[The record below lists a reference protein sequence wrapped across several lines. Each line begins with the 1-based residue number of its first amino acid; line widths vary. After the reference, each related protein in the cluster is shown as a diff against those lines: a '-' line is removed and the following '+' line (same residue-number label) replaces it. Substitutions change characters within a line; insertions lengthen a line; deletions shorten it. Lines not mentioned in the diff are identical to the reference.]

1 MLPATSYL
9 VSGRKASV
17 GNEVTEYAKSD
28 MEKKRFF
35 FFHQP
40 VLPVWTQKWEEG
52 INEGKGTEAQRKDS
66 LFIPPSLSYIS

>member
-1 MLPATSYL
+1 MQR
-9 VSGRKASV
+9 VIW
-17 GNEVTEYAKSD
+17 
-28 MEKKRFF
+28 KKRDFF